1 MIAWLA
7 PVGGLALL
15 AGVPVMVHL
24 LSRRTQRERPF
35 PALRLLQKVV
45 GGRARVSALRE
56 KLALLA
62 RMLALIAM
70 LIAASA
76 PVWRGTWTSSGAPAV
91 IVLDGSASMHQRSGG
106 TSAWTRGVG
115 VANQLADKL
124 SPRPILLL
132 ISGTPLRRSAA
143 TADTDN
149 GALRALLTSTSPSWS
164 SGTLDSGIAAGL
176 EALSHGGDL
185 YAITD
190 GSRSALAGVDPSA
203 FPAEIAWHHVVV
215 AGGENN
221 CAIRAVVIEPGTAVV
236 GRPLRVSAEV
246 VNHATRPARLTVRC
260 TIGGQALEQELELAP
275 GTSGALDRSFT
286 PLQAGPL
293 AIEAAIVAGNDDDA
307 LAEDDRRNGSII
319 VAAGRPLRLYTDT
332 DPSDQSACAKPLLA
346 AAAAAGL
353 STSVRPG
360 AALPGDLTDGDSA
373 LLVVTAGLAQA
384 DAGGALL
391 EHLRRG
397 GVWLQV
403 TTSDADARLVA
414 SGVGG
419 PATPGA
425 LVDLSSRSHGLR
437 LGEQHLNHP
446 LSSGLHGREPLL
458 ARLEAW
464 RYRPAVPTAG
474 STVLLAWA
482 DGSSALALK
491 PVGPGWW
498 IQLGIGPADG
508 DSTLAALEVLPLIM
522 AHLAE
527 VGGVRKIADAAVAC
541 GTSVR
546 GNQATFLASS
556 FLPATESNS
565 LVGSGKIQ
573 GTIQGTSGTVRL
585 DLPGTWLVD
594 DKPRAV
600 AIPAAEADL
609 RQTSGNRNPK
619 PGGSGAHENSRT
631 AIGQA
636 SDQPLWPWFLLAAL
650 ALFSVELLLVGG
662 LAGGVV
668 AQSRA
673 TASVREVSRPA

>member
-15 AGVPVMVHL
+15 AGVPVVVHL

-35 PALRLLQKVV
+35 PALRLLQKVM

-62 RMLALIAM
+62 RMLALISV

-115 VANQLADKL
+115 VVNQLADKL
-124 SPRPILLL
+124 SPRPVLL
-132 ISGTPLRRSAA
+132 IISSTPLRRSGAIP
-143 TADTDN
+143 DTDN
-149 GALRALLTSTSPSWS
+149 GALRSLLTSTTPSWS

-176 EALSHGGDL
+176 EALGHGGDL

-190 GSRSALAGVDPSA
+190 GSRSALAGVDSSA
-203 FPAEIAWHHVVV
+203 FPAGIAWHHVVV
-215 AGGENN
+215 DGGQGNR
-221 CAIRAVVIEPGTAVV
+221 AIRALAIEPGTALV

-246 VNHATRPARLTVRC
+246 VNNSAVPAHLTVRF
-260 TIGGQALEQELELAP
+260 TLGGQALEQDLELAA
-275 GTSGALDRSFT
+275 GATGALDRSFT
-286 PLQAGPL
+286 PLHAGPL

-307 LAEDDRRNGSII
+307 LAEDDRRSGSIL
-319 VAAGRPLRLYTDT
+319 VAAGRPLRLYSDT
-332 DPSDQSACAKPLLA
+332 DPTDQSACAKPLLA

-353 STSVRPG
+353 TTSVRPG
-360 AALPGDLTDGDSA
+360 AALTADLTDGDNS
-373 LLVVTAGLAQA
+373 LLVVTAGLAKA
-384 DAGGALL
+384 DAGAALL

-403 TTSDADARLVA
+403 TASDADARIVA
-414 SGVGG
+414 SGLTA

-425 LVDLSSRSHGLR
+425 LVDLSSRSQGLR

-446 LSSGLHGREPLL
+446 LSSGLQGREPLL
-458 ARLEAW
+458 ARVEAW

-498 IQLGIGPADG
+498 VQLGIGPADG

-527 VGGVRKIADAAVAC
+527 VGGVRKITDAAVAC

-546 GNQATFLASS
+546 GNQATAPDSTVVS
-556 FLPATESNS
+556 
-565 LVGSGKIQ
+565 GSG
-573 GTIQGTSGTVRL
+573 GTVRL

-594 DKPRAV
+594 GAAHAV

-609 RQTSGNRNPK
+609 RQTPSNGTDA
-619 PGGSGAHENSRT
+619 GGAGAAENGQT

-650 ALFSVELLLVGG
+650 ALFSAELALVGG
-662 LAGGVV
+662 LVTQRTAF
-668 AQSRA
+668 STA
-673 TASVREVSRPA
+673 TSPAPRSA